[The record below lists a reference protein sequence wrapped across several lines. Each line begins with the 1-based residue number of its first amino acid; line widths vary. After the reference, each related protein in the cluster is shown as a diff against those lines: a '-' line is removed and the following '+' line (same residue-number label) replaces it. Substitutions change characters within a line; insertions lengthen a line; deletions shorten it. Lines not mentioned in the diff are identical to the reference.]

1 MKNFFGKWKKSKIAL
16 SQPVEDSIDDK
27 IPDGISKNLQDN
39 TVMLYELFGESFDLV
54 IKPSEVC
61 GNKIAFVA
69 LDGMYD
75 NLLVSQAVIHPV
87 CETKTADVRP
97 VSVYEHIRQL
107 RIGECDTKE
116 ALLTADAVN
125 FLISGCLLLFVDGVD
140 RCLAFSVQGYPK
152 KGIEPPA
159 SEQQEMGSHEGFV
172 DMYKDNVT
180 LVRRRFKNPYVRFE
194 TVTVGKESNTTVC
207 VCYHAK
213 RASPEIVNDVKG
225 RLQKAKL
232 DIVAGSGALIP
243 FLENK
248 RMSFFSSVGYT
259 ERPDVFC
266 AKLAEGR
273 VGLIVDGSPTA
284 LLMPYLFIEN
294 FHSLDDYLSRPY
306 YAVISRILKIV
317 CFFIASFLPGTF
329 VAVGTFHQEIFPSEV
344 IFEIVSSLKN
354 TPFPLV
360 VECVVIH
367 LIYEIVREAGLRMPK
382 AVGHT
387 VSIVGALVIGDAAV
401 SAGLISAPMLI
412 VIAITAIASAVTPSL
427 HQPSSVLRLIFIIVG
442 GIMGL
447 YGIMLGFSLVIADLC
462 SVSSFGVPFTAP
474 FSPFDF
480 YASRD
485 SVFFAGWKSVGK
497 RFAQI
502 HKLKG
507 SDIDAENS

>member
-1 MKNFFGKWKKSKIAL
+1 MKNFFYKWKKAEIEL
-16 SQPVEDSIDDK
+16 TEPVEDAADTH

-39 TVMLYELFGESFDLV
+39 IIMIHQLFGESFDLI
-54 IKPSEVC
+54 IKHSEVC
-61 GNKIAFVA
+61 KTKISFVA

-75 NLLVSQAVIHPV
+75 NLLVAQAVVFPV
-87 CETKTADVRP
+87 CETKSTDTKP
-97 VSVYEHIRQL
+97 ISLYEHIQL
-107 RIGECDTKE
+107 MRIGECDTKE
-116 ALLTADAVN
+116 ALLLTDAVD
-125 FLISGCLLLFVDGVD
+125 FLLSGCVLLFIDGVD

-152 KGIEPPA
+152 KSIEAPP
-159 SEQQEMGSHEGFV
+159 SEQQEMGSHEGFA

-180 LVRRRFKNPYVRFE
+180 LVRRRLKNPFVRFE
-194 TVTVGKESNTTVC
+194 TLTVGQSSNTTVC

-213 RASPEIVNDVKG
+213 RAAPEIVNAVKD
-225 RLQKAKL
+225 RLKNAKL
-232 DIVAGSGALIP
+232 DIVPGAATLIP

-248 RMSFFSSVGYT
+248 RLSFFSSVGYT
-259 ERPDVFC
+259 ERPDVFA

-273 VGLIVDGSPTA
+273 VGLIIDGSPTA
-284 LLMPYLFIEN
+284 LLVPYLFIEN

-306 YAVISRILKIV
+306 YTVISRILKIV
-317 CFFIASFLPGTF
+317 CFFIASFLPGAF

-344 IFEIVSSLKN
+344 IFEIVSALKN

-367 LIYEIVREAGLRMPK
+367 FIYEIVREAGLRMPK

-412 VIAITAIASAVTPSL
+412 VIAITAISSAVTPTL
-427 HQPSSVLRLIFIIVG
+427 HQPSSILRLIFIIIG
-442 GIMGL
+442 GTIGL

-462 SVSSFGVPFTAP
+462 SANSFGIPFTAP
-474 FSPFDF
+474 FSPFDL

-485 SVFFAGWKSVGK
+485 GVFFSGWKNAGK
-497 RFAQI
+497 RFTKIQN
-502 HKLKG
+502 LKG
-507 SDIDAENS
+507 SDVNAKNS